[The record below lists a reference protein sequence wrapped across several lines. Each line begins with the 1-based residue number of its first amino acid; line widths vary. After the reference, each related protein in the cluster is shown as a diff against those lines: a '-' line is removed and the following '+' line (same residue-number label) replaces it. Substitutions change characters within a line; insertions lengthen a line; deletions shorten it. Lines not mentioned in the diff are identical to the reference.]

1 MYLARGG
8 CSLGLLAVVAALV
21 AAPSHSAA
29 SDAPAAP
36 LVVSPTADDDRFP
49 ELDPNLLLSLDLHLI
64 HSDFVG
70 LATATHVTETV
81 TGSHRGRSL
90 ELRVKEAWASRW
102 PARATLT
109 ANIVDA
115 DDFGNLW
122 QEGAEYLVLIAG
134 GPWRQSPFT
143 HRQHSVYRVGSD
155 GTLTCASG
163 NRVYGLS
170 NHGFVCL
177 SKEYAVGEPVNV
189 AQLRT
194 QLADHLKGALLRY
207 PGLGAS
213 LDSLRRP
220 LMLSPTREID
230 IDRSLA
236 ANQGGLR

>member
-1 MYLARGG
+1 MYPARGG
-8 CSLGLLAVVAALV
+8 ALGLLAVVAALV

-36 LVVSPTADDDRFP
+36 LVISPTDDDRFP

-70 LATATHVTETV
+70 LVTATHVTETV
-81 TGSHRGRSL
+81 TGSYRGRSV
-90 ELRVKEAWASRW
+90 ELQVKDAWASRW
-102 PARATLT
+102 PGRVTLT

-115 DDFGNLW
+115 GDFGNLW
-122 QEGAEYLVLIAG
+122 QPGAEYLVLIAG

-163 NRVYGLS
+163 NLVYGLS

-177 SKEYAVGEPVNV
+177 SKEYAVGEPVTV
-189 AQLRT
+189 AQLRA

-207 PGLGAS
+207 PSLGAS
-213 LDSLRRP
+213 LDLLRRP